1 MKFTFWACIII
12 MDNQGTNIIM
22 DNQGTNIIIMDNQ
35 GTNKEKMVPNMREG
49 DSV

>member
-1 MKFTFWACIII
+1 
-12 MDNQGTNIIM
+12 MDNQGTNIIIM

-35 GTNKEKMVPNMREG
+35 GTNKENMVPNMREG